1 MIDMERYDRQL
12 RVEGWDQNIL
22 LSSTVFIAGVG
33 AIGGEVAK
41 NLAMMGVGKL
51 ILADYDYVELSNLSR
66 QLLFRD
72 QDIGKGKASVAAERL
87 REINPNVAVEAYG
100 QDIRE
105 LGENIL
111 NEADLIFSCL
121 DNWASRRWLNSVA
134 VSIDKPLVDG
144 AMNGFYGNVQM
155 VLPGKTACLECQS
168 INLIPREEKLAECTL
183 KRRKPEHLVNDLKEH
198 GITVNL
204 EEAEKLFQLNI
215 KTIYDIKYTRLDA
228 IASLADDRTLKLIE
242 ELRSRLMPPMP
253 AIQSVASVV
262 AGIMTTIGIQILHQ
276 GLLGSPPTGLIIYDG
291 LNSRLSRVKISRD
304 PHCIVCSE
312 NQSAP
317 LEFSFDLNET
327 VLRLKE
333 KLASVFGFPDPEVLY
348 AGRRLDD
355 DDILAKVGVRDRDIL
370 YVSTTRLFEPLAI
383 RIVSST

>member
-1 MIDMERYDRQL
+1 MTGMERYDRQL

-41 NLAMMGVGKL
+41 NLAMMGVGRL

-87 REINPNVAVEAYG
+87 REINPHVAVEAYG

-105 LGENIL
+105 LGEGVL
-111 NEADLIFSCL
+111 GEADVIFSCL
-121 DNWASRRWLNSVA
+121 DNWASRRWLNSIA
-134 VSIDKPLVDG
+134 VSLDKPLVDG
-144 AMNGFYGNVQM
+144 AMNGFYGNVQ
-155 VLPGKTACLECQS
+155 VVFPRETACLECQS

-198 GITVNL
+198 GITVGL
-204 EEAEKLFQLNI
+204 AEAEKLFQLNI
-215 KTIYDIKYTRLDA
+215 KTIYDIKYTRLDM
-228 IASLADDRTLKLIE
+228 IAELADEQTLKLIG

-262 AGIMTTIGIQILHQ
+262 AGIMTTIGVQILHQ
-276 GLLGSPPTGLIIYDG
+276 GRLGKPPMGLIVYDG

-312 NQSAP
+312 NHSTP

-327 VLRLKE
+327 VLKLKE
-333 KLASVFGFPDPEVLY
+333 TLASTFGFPDPEVLY

-355 DDILAKVGVRDRDIL
+355 EDILAKVGVKDRDII

>member
-1 MIDMERYDRQL
+1 MTGMERYDRQL

-72 QDIGKGKASVAAERL
+72 QDIGKGKAVVAAERL
-87 REINPNVAVEAYG
+87 REINPHVSVEAYG

-105 LGENIL
+105 LGEEVLGRTDI
-111 NEADLIFSCL
+111 IFSCL

-134 VSIDKPLVDG
+134 VSLEKPLVDG
-144 AMNGFYGNVQM
+144 AMNGFYGNVQ
-155 VLPGKTACLECQS
+155 VVFPRKTACLECQS

-183 KRRKPEHLVNDLKEH
+183 KRRRPEHLVNDLKEH
-198 GITVNL
+198 GITVGL

-215 KTIYDIKYTRLDA
+215 KTIYDIKYTRLDM
-228 IASLADDRTLKLIE
+228 IAELADDQILKLIE

-253 AIQSVASVV
+253 AVQSVASVV
-262 AGIMTTIGIQILHQ
+262 AGIMTTIGMQILHQ
-276 GLLGSPPTGLIIYDG
+276 GRLGKPPTGLIVYDA

-304 PHCIVCSE
+304 PNCIVCSE
-312 NQSAP
+312 NHSAP

-327 VLRLKE
+327 VLKLKE
-333 KLASVFGFPDPEVLY
+333 TLASVFGFPDPEVLY

-355 DDILAKVGVRDRDIL
+355 EDVLAKVGVKDRDII

-383 RIVSST
+383 RIVSSS